1 MTLPLIS
8 IVTPSYNQ
16 VDFIEET
23 IQSVI
28 TQDYARREYLIF
40 DGGSTDGSVDIIKRY
55 ADQLDYWVSGPD
67 RGQSHAINK
76 GLAMARG
83 DVLTWLNSDDVYLPG
98 ALSAVAE
105 CFDRHPEVD
114 LVYGDF
120 IYTDVHGAVLRR
132 RKVFP
137 KIEYDHLVFHDYL
150 GQPAVF
156 FRRSL
161 FEKSGDVDESLYYS
175 MDWELFLRM
184 WKVATPMHLPREL
197 ATFRLNHLAKT
208 NCEDDAKWQ
217 RERQIIQQRYMRTPF
232 RNPRVNRMWQRYK
245 FLRSL
250 GRRTWSVVRDNPID
264 YTRTMWLMFPG
275 KRFAKLWMARL
286 RPLGIDGNKQNPK

>member
-16 VDFIEET
+16 AEFIEET
-23 IQSVI
+23 IQSVL
-28 TQDYARREYLIF
+28 TQDYARREYLIL
-40 DGGSTDGSVDIIKRY
+40 DGGSTDGSAHIIRRY
-55 ADQLDYWVSGPD
+55 ADQLDYWVSEPD

-76 GLAMARG
+76 GLARAQG

-120 IYTDVHGAVLRR
+120 VFTDLQGAVLRR

-137 KIEYDHLVFHDYL
+137 KISYAQLVFHDYL

-161 FEKSGDVDESLYYS
+161 FEQVGPVDESLYYS
-175 MDWELFLRM
+175 MDWDLFLRM
-184 WKVATPMHLPREL
+184 WKVAHPMHLSREL

-208 NCEDDAKWQ
+208 NAEDDVKWQ
-217 RERQIIQQRYMRTPF
+217 RERRTIEERYMQAPF
-232 RNPRVNRMWQRYK
+232 RNAGLNRLWQQYQ
-245 FLRSL
+245 FVLSL
-250 GRRTWSVVRDNPID
+250 GRRTWAVIRDNPID
-264 YTRTMWLMFPG
+264 YTRTLWRMFPG
-275 KRFAKLWMARL
+275 RRFVRLWTARL
-286 RPLGIDGNKQNPK
+286 RPPS

>member
-1 MTLPLIS
+1 MTSSLIS
-8 IVTPSYNQ
+8 IVTPSFNQ
-16 VDFIEET
+16 AEFIEET
-23 IQSVI
+23 ILSVI

-40 DGGSTDGSVDIIKRY
+40 DGGSTDGTVDIIRRH
-55 ADQLDYWVSGPD
+55 ADKVDYWVSEQD

-76 GLAMARG
+76 GFALASG

-105 CFDRHPEVD
+105 CFQRQPEVD
-114 LVYGDF
+114 LVYGNF
-120 IYTDVHGAVLRR
+120 IYTDIHGRVLRR
-132 RKVFP
+132 RKVSP
-137 KIEYDHLVFHDYL
+137 RISYDQLVFHDYL

-161 FEKSGDVDESLYYS
+161 LEQIGAVNESLNYS

-184 WKVATPMHLPREL
+184 WKVAKPLHLAREL

-217 RERQIIQQRYMRTPF
+217 REREMIQRRYMRQPF
-232 RNPRVNRMWQRYK
+232 ASERVNRAWQRYQ
-245 FLRSL
+245 FLRSF
-250 GRRTWSVVRDNPID
+250 GDRAWAVIRDNPID
-264 YTRTMWLMFPG
+264 YTRTLWRMFPG
-275 KRFAKLWMARL
+275 RRFFKLWAARL
-286 RPLGIDGNKQNPK
+286 RPPV